1 MSEPEFTAGVNIAMK
16 IPKAQYEATV
26 AFYRDTLG
34 FEVVEEEVSYAP
46 TVSRTHAVRFGP
58 NTLWLDRVDNY
69 SRPDVWLQLHTGDLE
84 AATRKLADV
93 GILPCDEVEPLT
105 GIDSR
110 THWIK
115 NPAGVVHLLAE
126 SGVSEA
132 EERRTDV

>member
-1 MSEPEFTAGVNIAMK
+1 MTAYTAGLNIAMK

-34 FEVVEEEVSYAP
+34 FEVKEEDVGYAP
-46 TVSRTHAVRFGP
+46 TVATTHSVKFGP

-69 SRPDVWLQLHTGDLE
+69 SHPDLWLQLHTDDLD
-84 AATRKLADV
+84 AATAELAEV
-93 GILPCDEVEPLT
+93 GVHPCDEVEPLENLAT
-105 GIDSR
+105 R

-126 SGVSEA
+126 SG
-132 EERRTDV
+132 